1 MRKTQRAVYFVTYL
15 ALSGEALRCN
25 AFIQQATFSGPRT
38 SARSGASPASPPT
51 AVTRMAAE
59 KSSGMNTAG
68 VALGLFLAST
78 VASTTPALAAD
89 AAPPAIVR
97 QQDASTTR
105 WRYSEFIKEV
115 LADNVEKVTFS
126 SDGQQLL
133 AIDTDGNR
141 HKLDAIPN
149 DPELLNT
156 LTSHKVDVTVL
167 PQEADAGGPALD
179 FLQSLIFP
187 AVLLAGLFFLSRGGG
202 GMGAGGMPGGGNP
215 MEFGKSQAKIMMN
228 PDTGVTFEDV
238 AGCDKAKLELAEV
251 VDFLKTPERYTEAG
265 ARIPRG
271 LLLDG
276 PPGTGKT
283 LLAKAV
289 AGEAGVPF
297 FAVSGSEFV
306 EMFVGV
312 GASRV
317 RDLFGQAKKNAPCI
331 IFIDEIDAVGRQRG
345 AGFAGGN
352 DEREQTLNQILTEM
366 DGFEGNPGIITIAAT
381 NRADVLDNALTRPGR
396 FDRRV
401 TVDLPDFNG
410 RTAILKVHARG
421 KPLAPGVDLEGI
433 ARRTP
438 GFSGASLQNLLN
450 EAAIY
455 AARIGAAEIGYDQID
470 AAVDRTM
477 VGLEKKDAVQS
488 LARRELVAFHEA
500 GHAVAGAMIPD
511 YDMVQ
516 KITIIPR
523 TNGAGGLT
531 FFSPSEARLE
541 TGLYS
546 AQYLEGQLCVALGG
560 RVAEEMIFGETD
572 ATTGASN
579 DLQQVASVAG
589 RMVKEWGMSP
599 RIGPIALRDP
609 SGQQPFMGRSQGQP
623 QTQWGGQINA
633 LADMEVDRLVA
644 NAYARCKKIL
654 TENRVLL
661 DQLAAELLEKETVS
675 AEEFQLMIAENGK
688 YMAPYE
694 LYPAGPASAIELPFQ
709 TQPSP
714 KELRPT
720 AGLIAG
726 SNGATPALEGSTVEA

>member
-1 MRKTQRAVYFVTYL
+1 MPV
-15 ALSGEALRCN
+15 
-25 AFIQQATFSGPRT
+25 IQSRG
-38 SARSGASPASPPT
+38 GAP
-51 AVTRMAAE
+51 VD
-59 KSSGMNTAG
+59 
-68 VALGLFLAST
+68 V
-78 VASTTPALAAD
+78 
-89 AAPPAIVR
+89 
-97 QQDASTTR
+97 
-105 WRYSEFIKEV
+105 RYSDFLKLVNGDRI
-115 LADNVEKVTFS
+115 EKVTFS
-126 SDGQQLL
+126 ADGTQLL
-133 AIDTDGNR
+133 GVDTDGTR
-141 HKLDAIPN
+141 IKLEALPN
-149 DPELLNT
+149 DPDLLT
-156 LTSHKVDVTVL
+156 QLTTHKVDVTVL
-167 PQEADAGGPALD
+167 PSNEAAGGLGDLA
-179 FLQSLIFP
+179 QSLILP
-187 AVLLAGLFFLSRGGG
+187 AALFAGLFFLSRRSG
-202 GMGAGGMPGGGNP
+202 GGMPGGMGGPGNP
-215 MEFGKSQAKIMMN
+215 MGMGKSKAEIQMI

-238 AGCDKAKLELAEV
+238 AGCDGAKLELAEV
-251 VDFLKTPERYTEAG
+251 VDFLKQPEVYSANG
-265 ARIPRG
+265 CRIPRG
-271 LLLDG
+271 VILDG

-297 FAVSGSEFV
+297 ISISGSEFV

-455 AARIGAAEIGYDQID
+455 AARKGNAEIGYDEID

-531 FFSPSEARLE
+531 FFSPSESRLE

-546 AQYLEGQLCVALGG
+546 AQYLEGQLAVALGG

-579 DLQQVASVAG
+579 DLQQVASIAG

-599 RIGPIALRDP
+599 RVGPIALREP
-609 SGQQPFMGRSQGQP
+609 SGNQPFMGRGMGQS

-661 DQLAAELLEKETVS
+661 DQLAERLLEQETVS

-694 LYPAGPASAIELPFQ
+694 LYPKQYSYDVELPFAQ
-709 TQPSP
+709 QPSE

-720 AGLIAG
+720 AGLIA
-726 SNGATPALEGSTVEA
+726 SNDGPVPALEGSA